1 MHWRRREIC
10 FALGLLRSMLKQSS
24 VTVAAALGA
33 KVPLPMLLARLWP
46 IASQAEAVMGD
57 VPVTSMGRTLG
68 HGPRVHAQTPQTF
81 PSTASITDAGASAMP
96 TIMPSIMQEVLLLI
110 VNYSASGMHAVQSLL
125 LSDSTTVRVFPIAV
139 LFLLHVFFC
148 RTDIYFVSS
157 IYLPS
162 PHYFSM
168 PTRAREARVCCI
180 VSLSLRCLRTENV
193 MQCNCWLCAH

>member
-81 PSTASITDAGASAMP
+81 PSMASITDAGASAMP

-125 LSDSTTVRVFPIAV
+125 LSDSTTVRVFHIAV
-139 LFLLHVFFC
+139 FFLLLDF
-148 RTDIYFVSS
+148 
-157 IYLPS
+157 
-162 PHYFSM
+162 
-168 PTRAREARVCCI
+168 
-180 VSLSLRCLRTENV
+180 LSY
-193 MQCNCWLCAH
+193 